1 MMVVAAA
8 AAQVAFGGLR
18 EEFRSPQGAARVNTG
33 PLFWMHGT
41 ESEQR
46 LRDYVRVVAESG
58 QGSLTIESRPHEG
71 WMLDSWWRDVDI
83 ILDEC
88 RKRGIKMLVYDDYW
102 LPSQGMGCMFPIPKE
117 FQCRDIKFAFYA
129 RGKEPAR
136 VENEIARVTANEVSK
151 NVFDLR
157 PDGDKVIIY
166 SWAVADPGNVYA
178 LPRGRKI
185 PLVNGLDE
193 AAVDWFLEKFYQPY
207 YDRYKDA
214 FKDGTIPGF
223 FFDEPYTKG
232 WWGPALER
240 EFAARGDNVGELIT
254 ALFFRIADP
263 ERHARAR
270 YRFLDAHVEV
280 WGRTMYGRHSD
291 WCARHGVY
299 SSGHFFEHGSTH
311 YDLTFSGGNVM
322 QLLKYVAVPGIDVV
336 CRQVYSDMRE
346 KRNVEIDCGQMPKYA
361 SSMAHVY
368 NRNGGLNWCET
379 FGAYGQNLSYP
390 QMKWICDWLQYQGCS
405 FLIPHSFN
413 MKAPLDSDCP
423 PYFYNGGYEP
433 RFPLYRVWADY
444 NNRCALMLSGTGH
457 VCRIAQCMPGISY
470 HVGKTIRPE
479 MFAFAIQDAQLDS
492 DFMDYGAV
500 ETCRIGKN
508 PRTGRP
514 ALQSENGTEWYDIFV
529 LPATEYV
536 PFPVLEKARAFAKAG
551 GVVVGYGVRPCNT
564 PTHGKTAE
572 DVRKVVAEIFTQ
584 PTALFIEGEPDGVQL
599 RAALA
604 KEYPPSP
611 KATEDGSGEKRPLA
625 IREFDFEG
633 LDPKD
638 GRKLAVKLN
647 EKGGNT
653 ILFIANQDDK
663 LRRDLKVRA
672 QWSAEKAELWNPMQ
686 GTIERPEVED
696 GLVKVSL
703 EPSETVFVVWPEE
716 KGFGRG
722 EHVERVDSFPVAWYG
737 VSDAPLRID
746 VSAKETVTP
755 VVVENGPEY
764 AALMDFVKPL
774 EGAKWIW
781 HPKNSMASGHVK
793 FRATIDL
800 AKAEE
805 AQVVF
810 ACDTTATIYVNGEKV
825 AHQPPGAEGYYYG
838 WSVPVRTNLTFKAGR
853 NEITVEAEN
862 RYPSESKKPRLAG
875 FVAAFTWPGGA
886 FRTDDKSWLIS
897 RAGEGFVTPKVVRNF
912 GDRPWQKCMLGPTRS
927 PYKASV
933 ATECRFS
940 MPRVGEG
947 DRVHFV
953 CGGTEGENS
962 AAIEVNG
969 AFAGGFI
976 GKPYRLDITRIVKD
990 GENVVVARPFRL
1002 KNPRVEVIGRSRT
1015 IVSESPLRREGE
1027 K

>member
-1 MMVVAAA
+1 MKKVLLAVVVT
-8 AAQVAFGGLR
+8 AAQVALGGLR
-18 EEFRSPQGAARVNTG
+18 DDFASPQGAARVNTG

-46 LRDYVRVVAESG
+46 LRDYVRVVSESG

-88 RKRGIKMLVYDDYW
+88 RKRGLKMLVYDDYW
-102 LPSQGMGCMFPIPKE
+102 MPSQGMGCMFPIPKE

-151 NVFDLR
+151 NAFDLR
-157 PDGDKVIIY
+157 PDGDKVIVY

-240 EFAARGDNVGELIT
+240 EFAARGDDVGELIT

-336 CRQVYSDMRE
+336 CRQVYSNMRE

-368 NRNGGLNWCET
+368 NRHGGLNWCET
-379 FGAYGQNLSYP
+379 FGAYGQDLSYP

-433 RFPLYRVWADY
+433 RFPLFRVWADY

-479 MFAFAIQDAQLDS
+479 MFAFAIQDAQLDG

-514 ALQSENGTEWYDIFV
+514 ALQSENGVEWYDILV

-536 PFPVLEKARAFAKAG
+536 PFPVLEKAFAFAKAG
-551 GVVVGYGVRPCNT
+551 GVVVGYGIRPCNT
-564 PTHGKTAE
+564 PTQGKTAE
-572 DVRKVVAEIFTQ
+572 DVRKVVAEIFAQ
-584 PTALFIEGEPDGVQL
+584 KASLFIEGEPDGAQL

-604 KEYPPSP
+604 KEYP
-611 KATEDGSGEKRPLA
+611 GERRPLA

-647 EKGGNT
+647 EKDGDT

-663 LRRDLKVRA
+663 RGRDLKVRA
-672 QWSAEKAELWNPMQ
+672 QWPAEKAELWNPMQ
-686 GTIERPEVED
+686 GTIERPVVEN
-696 GLVKVSL
+696 GMVKVTL
-703 EPSETVFVVWPEE
+703 EPSETVFVVWPKTTSVQQQGDGASCCRTLAVSSVGKTTSVQQQE
-716 KGFGRG
+716 GGRS
-722 EHVERVDSFPVAWYG
+722 VDI
-737 VSDAPLRID
+737 PLD
-746 VSAKETVTP
+746 VKETVTP
-755 VVVENGPEY
+755 IVVEKGPEY

-781 HPKNSMASGHVK
+781 HPKNPMARGHVK
-793 FRATIDL
+793 FRATLDL
-800 AKAEE
+800 TKAEE

-825 AHQPPGAEGYYYG
+825 AHQPPGAEGFYYG

-853 NEITVEAEN
+853 NEITVAAEN
-862 RYPSESKKPRLAG
+862 RYPTESNRPRLAG
-875 FVAAFTWPGGA
+875 FVAAFTWPDGV
-886 FRTDDKSWLIS
+886 FRTDDKSWQVA
-897 RAGEGFVTPKVVRNF
+897 RAGESFATPKIVRNF
-912 GDRPWQKCMLGPTRS
+912 GDKPWKKCMLGPTRS
-927 PYKASV
+927 PYKESV
-933 ATECRFS
+933 STELRFTL
-940 MPRVGEG
+940 PALKDGARVYL
-947 DRVHFV
+947 V
-953 CGGTEGENS
+953 CDGTQGENS
-962 AAIEVNG
+962 TAVTVNG
-969 AFAGGFI
+969 AYAGGFI
-976 GKPYRLDITRIVKD
+976 GAPYRVDITKSVKP
-990 GENVVVARPFRL
+990 GANTLEAKPFRL
-1002 KNPRVEVIGRSRT
+1002 THPK
-1015 IVSESPLRREGE
+1015 IVVMGNASW
-1027 K
+1027 